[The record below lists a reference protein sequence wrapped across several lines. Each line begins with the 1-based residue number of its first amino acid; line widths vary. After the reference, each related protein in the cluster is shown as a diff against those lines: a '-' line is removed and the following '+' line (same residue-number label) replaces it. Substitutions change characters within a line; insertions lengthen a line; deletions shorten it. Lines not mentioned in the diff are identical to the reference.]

1 MCIEKELL
9 DKRKYP
15 TFARTATAGYDLIFT
30 MYGLLSYYKWKK
42 VSVISHDLFPYK
54 KLFEEFNDSYKGE
67 IASAHIIEGAAHYNY
82 SKHYHLVVS
91 YLREISNKS
100 KSELFFFF
108 TCSKFVKMFLILKT
122 TCCNFCAI

>member
-15 TFARTATAGYDLIFT
+15 TFARTATAEYDLIFT

-100 KSELFFFF
+100 KSEFCFFFF
-108 TCSKFVKMFLILKT
+108 LLVANSLRCFSF
-122 TCCNFCAI
+122 